1 MEHIYM
7 RMNPVGKRSSDLYFF
22 SPDLCIGTCLLE
34 PNLYITT
41 PLKAFMLQ
49 VKQDHPRIIHV
60 HLHFNLGEMSF

>member
-1 MEHIYM
+1 M

-22 SPDLCIGTCLLE
+22 SPDLCIGTCLLIY
-34 PNLYITT
+34 NSVAT

-49 VKQDHPRIIHV
+49 VKQDHARIIHV